1 MADTYGD
8 IEGFKAWA
16 DARGHAYPSED
27 SEIQSALVRA
37 TGFIESAYRLRWK
50 GKRTSTSQPLAWP
63 RTGVRDED
71 GVELDDDTIPQ
82 QVIDA
87 AYEAARRVLEGV
99 DLQPDTPGRAVTSES
114 VKAGPVETTTSY
126 SDKGSGRPS
135 FIAIDTLLSGLLR
148 GKLSLVWL
156 ERV

>member
-1 MADTYGD
+1 D
-8 IEGFKAWA
+8 
-16 DARGHAYPSED
+16 D

-37 TGFIESAYRLRWK
+37 TGFLESAYRLRWK
-50 GKRTSTSQPLAWP
+50 GKRTSTSQTLAWP

-71 GVELDDDTIPQ
+71 GVELDADTIPQ

-99 DLQPDTPGRAVTSES
+99 DLQPDTTGRAVTSER
-114 VKAGPVETTTSY
+114 VKAGPVETTTAY

-135 FIAIDTLLSGLLR
+135 FDAIDTLLSGLLR
-148 GKLSLVWL
+148 DRLSLVWL
-156 ERV
+156 E